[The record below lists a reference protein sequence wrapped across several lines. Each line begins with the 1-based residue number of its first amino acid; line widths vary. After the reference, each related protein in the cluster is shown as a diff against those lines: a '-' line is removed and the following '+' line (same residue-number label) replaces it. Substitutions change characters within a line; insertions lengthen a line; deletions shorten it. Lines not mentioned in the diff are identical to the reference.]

1 MKKLIIL
8 ASLFLL
14 TGCVVG
20 GSFGMGN
27 GGAGVGI
34 SSGIAF

>member
-1 MKKLIIL
+1 MKKIFFIL
-8 ASLFLL
+8 SLLML
-14 TGCVVG
+14 SGCVIG

-34 SSGIAF
+34 SSGITF

>member
-1 MKKLIIL
+1 MKKLMIL
-8 ASLFLL
+8 CCMFILSACS
-14 TGCVVG
+14 VG

-34 SSGIAF
+34 ATGISF